1 MKTTIYH
8 NPACTSSRNTLAI
21 LTTRGLEPE
30 IVEYLK
36 TPLTKIELQALAGKL
51 AVAPGWPGLREGMMR
66 AKEPVYADLALDGAS
81 DEALFAAMAEH
92 PILLNR
98 PIVVTGK
105 GARLCRPPEL
115 VETIL

>member
-1 MKTTIYH
+1 MRPTIYH

-21 LTTRGLEPE
+21 LTTRGLDPV

-36 TPLTKIELQALAGKL
+36 TPPTKTELQALAGKL
-51 AVAPGWPGLREGMMR
+51 AATPGWPGLRDGMMR
-66 AKEPVYADLALDGAS
+66 VKEPVYADLALADAT
-81 DEALFAAMAEH
+81 DDTLFAAMAEH

-105 GARLCRPPEL
+105 GARLCRPPDL
-115 VETIL
+115 VEGIL